1 MHKSGYHVRLLF
13 TSLVSSNLSYNEQRY
28 SEFSDIGNLFRIRL
42 VSKILRSKRT
52 ERICCRVR
60 LVQNV

>member
-1 MHKSGYHVRLLF
+1 MNKSGYHLRLLL

-52 ERICCRVR
+52 ERIYCRVR
-60 LVQNV
+60 LV